1 MLLAHAVLDMNETK
15 LKAVIRLLYLKYD
28 LLSAVINKRLLSAEN
43 LPSLIEKCGWP
54 LRMCYPFLYNNCI
67 LLFRFLCE
75 EVDVPVVDLFE
86 SISTKNKHRGY
97 GF

>member
-43 LPSLIEKCGWP
+43 LPSLIEKCG
-54 LRMCYPFLYNNCI
+54 
-67 LLFRFLCE
+67 
-75 EVDVPVVDLFE
+75 
-86 SISTKNKHRGY
+86 
-97 GF
+97 